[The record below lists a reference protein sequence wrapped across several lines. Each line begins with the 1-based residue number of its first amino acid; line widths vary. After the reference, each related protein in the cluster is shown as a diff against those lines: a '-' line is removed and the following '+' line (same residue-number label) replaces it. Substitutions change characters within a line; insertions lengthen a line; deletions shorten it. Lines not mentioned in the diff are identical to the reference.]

1 MKNEAWEEGFYTG
14 VIAALLVLVYDKQES
29 LCFEI
34 LKTCGDKEIKRIAKR
49 EGDTAIVKLVNGFRS
64 ERRATD
70 KYWTKKAA

>member
-1 MKNEAWEEGFYTG
+1 MKDKTWDDGFYTG

-49 EGDTAIVKLVNGFRS
+49 EGDTAIVKLVNDFRS
-64 ERRATD
+64 EKRATD
-70 KYWTKKAA
+70 KYWAKKTA